1 MRPRVF
7 AVAALSVV
15 AFATPKPH
23 ERVAAESEQLDLE
36 HDFRQRL
43 QKLAVL
49 SPDPCGPPSP
59 REKEWTP
66 ADSEF
71 RLFSR
76 AADII
81 TESLNTASS
90 DTNLPKERAV
100 VALGKLEE
108 ASSEVNA
115 DWPED
120 NRFHFQILDIPPL
133 LVVKMEFRTSARYFV
148 FGIPHEE
155 VSEKDTPVWHTVGSD
170 DVSLEQESA
179 RSLIELFALHR
190 GPSGNARFLARTE
203 PFGCAGSIGVIYE
216 AIEWNPEGIGSLQ
229 QIVHQEGSFG
239 LADNVEGFPQIG
251 ELRTEGSLIT
261 LPYCWFSAID
271 TWDNPSLCALDTYDL
286 SGDDVKFQSRAYN
299 RPDLVP
305 LAKAIEY
312 AQQREIAAVRGY
324 CASSEIADR
333 LVREMPPHFFAGEI
347 QVNAT
352 GKGSERVELGDG
364 PADWFEVEERQGRWV
379 VVDFGEERNEDSPQE

>member
-1 MRPRVF
+1 MRPRIF
-7 AVAALSVV
+7 IAVALSVY
-15 AFATPKPH
+15 AFSVLKPDM
-23 ERVAAESEQLDLE
+23 RVAAEAEHLDLQQ
-36 HDFRQRL
+36 DFRQRL

-76 AADII
+76 AADIV
-81 TESLNTASS
+81 TGALNATSAKAGS
-90 DTNLPKERAV
+90 PKERAAA
-100 VALGKLEE
+100 ALTKLEE
-108 ASSEVNA
+108 ASTEINA

-120 NRFHFQILDIPPL
+120 NRFHFQILDVPPL
-133 LVVKMEFRTSARYFV
+133 LVVKMEFRTSARFFA

-155 VSEKDTPVWHTVGSD
+155 VSEKAQPVWHLVGSD
-170 DVSLEQESA
+170 DVFFEQESA
-179 RSLIELFALHR
+179 RSLIELFELHR
-190 GPSGNARFLARTE
+190 GPSGNARFLARIE

-216 AIEWNPEGIGSLQ
+216 AREWDPDGIGSFEK
-229 QIVHQEGSFG
+229 IIYQEGALG
-239 LADNVEGFPQIG
+239 LDDNVEGFPQIG
-251 ELRTEGSLIT
+251 ELQTGGTLIT
-261 LPYCWFSAID
+261 LPYCQFSAIV
-271 TWDNPSLCALDTYDL
+271 TWDNPSLCAVDTYDL

-305 LAKAIEY
+305 VAKAIAY
-312 AQQREIAAVRGY
+312 AQERDSAAARGY

-333 LVREMPPHFFAGEI
+333 LVRELPPHFFAGEI

-352 GKGSERVELGDG
+352 GKSSERVELGDG
-364 PADWFEVEERQGRWV
+364 PVYWLDVEERQGGWV
-379 VVDFGEERNEDSPQE
+379 VVDFGEERNEDSEQE